1 MGRVSPGGSAMVS
14 VIIVNH
20 DTRELLQR
28 CLKSIIEQTVG
39 IPYDI
44 IVVDNDSTDGSVEMI
59 RGEFPSVRLVENK
72 ENRGFAAANNQA
84 ISIAKGEVILLLN
97 SDTEVL
103 DGAIQKTLAFME
115 RCPEASIVGCR
126 LLNRDGTL
134 QPSCRSFP
142 SVWNLFSESFFLYIV
157 FRRTKLFGKYYMSFF
172 DHDSIREVDVV
183 KGACMMVRKEVFDR
197 VGLFDESYF
206 MYSEETDFCYRGK
219 KAGYRVFFYPEGR
232 IIHFEGG
239 SIVDPLRY
247 FMELYDSQMLFFYK
261 HFTGFYR
268 KMAILIKR
276 IGIAL
281 RIVVYFIAAVFT
293 LRSDLV
299 RKSRAYTSLLFR

>member
-1 MGRVSPGGSAMVS
+1 MGRVSSGGGVMVS

-20 DTRELLQR
+20 NTQELLQR
-28 CLKSIIEQTVG
+28 CLKSMIEQTVG
-39 IPYDI
+39 IPYEI
-44 IVVDNDSTDGSVEMI
+44 IVVDNDSTDGSVQMI
-59 RGEFPSVRLVENK
+59 RREFPSVRLVENK
-72 ENRGFAAANNQA
+72 ENRGFAAANNQGIN
-84 ISIAKGEVILLLN
+84 ISKGEVILLLN

-183 KGACMMVRKEVFDR
+183 KGACMMVRKEVFER

-206 MYSEETDFCYRGK
+206 MYSEEMDFCYRGK

-232 IIHFEGG
+232 IIHFGGG

-247 FMELYDSQMLFFYK
+247 FTQLYDSQMLFFRK
-261 HFTGFYR
+261 HFTGFNR
-268 KMAILIKR
+268 KMVILIKR

-281 RIVVYFIAAVFT
+281 RIVVYLIAAVFT
-293 LRSDLV
+293 LRSDMV